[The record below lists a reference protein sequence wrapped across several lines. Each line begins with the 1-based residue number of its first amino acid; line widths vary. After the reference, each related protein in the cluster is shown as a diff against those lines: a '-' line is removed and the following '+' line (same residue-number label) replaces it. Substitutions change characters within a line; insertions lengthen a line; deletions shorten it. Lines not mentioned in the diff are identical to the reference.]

1 MASDARAHES
11 GLRHELGAG
20 KMAMVGV
27 GGSIGTGL
35 FLGAGAAVHIAGP
48 AVIISYALGALIAW
62 TVTMALGEMASRH
75 PSAGSFG
82 TYGEMF
88 LHPWAGF
95 VARYGYWFS
104 VFIALGGQLVAAATY
119 ARLWF
124 PEVNPLVWIA
134 LFAAVLLAINFQT
147 VGHYGAFEYWFAM
160 VKVVAVLAFI
170 LLGAFLLFGGR
181 TAPQYTAHGGFFPNS
196 HISPLLAISFALYS
210 FLGVE
215 MVAISSGEA
224 RSGSEV
230 PRATAIMFA
239 LLTVVYVGAT
249 AVLVGVIPW
258 TLAGVDESPF
268 VTVFRL
274 AGLDFAAGLTNFVV
288 ITAALS
294 GANANIYVASRML
307 FSLSRGGYAPRRLG
321 QVNRHGVPIAAVAVS
336 CLGIFIAAGMQ
347 YWVPGGAYLYL
358 IGAALFGGMLAWCV
372 ALAAHLVFRRRLSN
386 EELHAL
392 PMRSPG
398 GATASIVGLIAVIAV
413 VISTAWVPESRITIV
428 SGGPY
433 LVVLTAAYALARWR
447 TKKRMSPRARA

>member
-1 MASDARAHES
+1 MSAEPNTAGQQEV
-11 GLRHELGAG
+11 GLRHELSAG

-48 AVIISYALGALIAW
+48 AVVLSYALGALIAW

-124 PEVNPLVWIA
+124 PEVNPLLWIA

-147 VGHYGAFEYWFAM
+147 VGHYGSFEYWFAM

-181 TAPQYTAHGGFFPNS
+181 TAPQYTGHGGFFPNGP
-196 HISPLLAISFALYS
+196 ISPLLAISFALYS

-239 LLTVVYVGAT
+239 LLTLIYVGAT
-249 AVLVGVIPW
+249 AVLVGVMPW
-258 TLAGVDESPF
+258 NQAGVSESPF

-274 AGLDFAAGLTNFVV
+274 AGLNAAAGLTNFIV

-307 FSLSRGGYAPRRLG
+307 FSLARGGFAPQRLG
-321 QVNRHGVPIAAVAVS
+321 QVNQHGVPIAAVAVS

-372 ALAAHLVFRRRLSN
+372 ALAAHLVFRRRLTLEDLAS
-386 EELHAL
+386 L
-392 PMRSPG
+392 PLRSPG
-398 GATASIVGLIAVIAV
+398 GTTASIAGLIAVIAV

-433 LVVLTAAYALARWR
+433 LAILTAAYLVATRNR
-447 TKKRMSPRARA
+447 T